1 MMCLAKQ
8 KKKKKK
14 KKEEE
19 EEEKE
24 KKKLRKRTLMALA
37 ERKLRVTGG
46 RPARLCN

>member
-14 KKEEE
+14 KKEE

-46 RPARLCN
+46 PPARLCN